1 MNVVQ
6 PDKSVISNL
15 LYAWHK
21 KKSIKC
27 PTCKT
32 CVFQYDGTAY
42 LSSVRVKYEIVLI
55 HHSPCPSSIGN
66 CGKGL
71 FFCLSCGGQSSHT
84 FGRLLDRGCKCVGV
98 TKNKD
103 KKSLN
108 QQIQTND
115 RAASN
120 NDDFGYLGD
129 SNVVSNVNRKN
140 PTEASASYSQN
151 NQAEDH
157 VASHDDVGCDFNNCC
172 ESALVLCGDFA
183 IIGDKNNTTEDSVAE
198 DNASAVGNKQNPITD
213 SASYSQ
219 NNPAEDHF
227 ASNDDIGCDF
237 NNSDELAWELSED
250 FAVNPAMGP
259 IYTSPLSI
267 LANRKE
273 WSSVSA
279 RFFIRDYKNRGDGL
293 RGLIFNSVVDSKNS
307 SDFSSLTVNDVF
319 FHLHIASIH
328 YGISTTKSIDITN
341 MMLHNSSEHNQIILS
356 ERNMLSDAYRN
367 SILQVLTARGIINN
381 QDQEQT
387 ILQEINNCVHTELQS
402 NRFKSC
408 SINLSAP
415 VQHKTVRAVYIDGHN
430 SIVKNLPIP
439 TVGICNKAAYIPAR
453 EIINHL
459 LAIGVD
465 VMFFRAG
472 HEEDWVDKSG
482 NYATKFLHDLHK
494 NVSITKDISLDTR
507 VILVR
512 VWSDGF
518 EAHQIKAKN
527 EFNSLQIFTLT
538 ILAPKYQNTNRHTV
552 PFAMCFKRKNHHD
565 ILLQLLEELKDLQSP
580 TLRYWG
586 GEENQVYPTMVF
598 LEMISNDL
606 PERCSNTCTTL
617 NGTFTHRWRHSCLF
631 DDNTVPSC
639 QSCHLKNIEFILS
652 PPSVNIKREIYCDQ
666 CLDWWSQ
673 GVTKPKIYPILPESF
688 LNEIENFPA
697 VELSFEMIYNSII
710 SLQDWCFSSNSSNAE
725 KGKVIKKYLQAIG
738 FSSQL
743 IQPLSEDLIGGI
755 EASESLGFPSILRKF
770 RTVNAEMNS
779 FQTMPMHMC
788 FLGIEK
794 SLIALTS
801 VLANRTDR
809 KQNAAWYKLIDA
821 MQGSQETINSVYLV
835 WCLAMKFTDMEK
847 KNLGT
852 ANWQSDHYLAFTRVS
867 LFHFSPLD
875 NGDITNHFDKQLILS
890 FRSMRVTWFC
900 FISHIFAEEKIP
912 TETINVLVR
921 LFLSSCRRFWILGER
936 KANQLTDG
944 GASSTKRTSGKKRKL
959 EGGKLSAK
967 LDDQKAKKKSTPF
980 YVSKANFFSLLN
992 IGDMIEQS
1000 GNMRNCWEGEN
1011 ESYIQNVKREISTMK
1026 HNEKYLK
1033 TILTKILRTD
1043 VLASFNKDN
1052 PFSKIKKYSRTSHVR
1067 IYNKGLK
1074 HSTVEDVFSQEDIVS
1089 GVISTKGHLLVCF
1102 EESRFKGIGV
1112 HPLILDDIK
1121 GFWKCNLWY
1130 SETLPQSHHS
1140 SVYKSREDLLKDCID
1155 FFILLR
1161 ERDTN
1166 NISMRTMICRSWR
1179 VRDDIGRLRLPLPL
1193 KNVLLMT

>member
-1 MNVVQ
+1 MNVVN
-6 PDKSVISNL
+6 PDKSVIRDL

-21 KKSIKC
+21 KKNIKC

-32 CVFQYDGTAY
+32 CVFQYDGTPDF
-42 LSSVRVKYEIVLI
+42 SSVQVKYEIVLI
-55 HHSPCPSSIGN
+55 HHSPCPSSVGN

-108 QQIQTND
+108 QQIKKNNSV
-115 RAASN
+115 ASN
-120 NDDFGYLGD
+120 NDDVGD
-129 SNVVSNVNRKN
+129 LRNSNVVSDVNRKN
-140 PTEASASYSQN
+140 PTESSASYSQY

-157 VASHDDVGCDFNNCC
+157 VANHDDVECDFNHSYESVLDMC
-172 ESALVLCGDFA
+172 EDLANNDAV
-183 IIGDKNNTTEDSVAE
+183 GDKNDTTEDSAAK
-198 DNASAVGNKQNPITD
+198 DNVSALGNKKNPITD

-219 NNPAEDHF
+219 NNHAEDHV
-227 ASNDDIGCDF
+227 ASNYDIGCYF
-237 NNSDELAWELSED
+237 NNSYELASKLSEH
-250 FAVNPAMGP
+250 FAANPAMGP

-293 RGLIFNSVVDSKNS
+293 RGLVFNSVVDSKNS
-307 SDFSSLTVNDVF
+307 SDFSSLTVDDMF

-328 YGISTTKSIDITN
+328 YGISTAKSIDITT
-341 MMLHNSSEHNQIILS
+341 MMLHNSSEHNQIIQS
-356 ERNMLSDAYRN
+356 ERNMLSDAYCN

-387 ILQEINNCVHTELQS
+387 ILQEINNCVHTEFQS
-402 NRFKSC
+402 NRVKSC

-415 VQHKTVRAVYIDGHN
+415 VKHKTVRAVYIDGHN

-459 LAIGVD
+459 LAIGID

-482 NYATKFLHDLHK
+482 NYATNFLCDLHQ
-494 NVSITKDISLDTR
+494 NVSITKDISMDTR

-538 ILAPKYQNTNRHTV
+538 VLAPKYQNTNRHTV

-565 ILLQLLEELKDLQSP
+565 ILIQLLEELKDLQSP

-652 PPSVNIKREIYCDQ
+652 PSAVNIKREVYCDR

-673 GVTKPKIYPILPESF
+673 GVTKPKIYPIQPESF

-710 SLQDWCFSSNSSNAE
+710 SLQDWCFSSNSSNAQ

-738 FSSQL
+738 FSSQF
-743 IQPLSEDLIGGI
+743 IQPLTEDLVEGK
-755 EASESLGFPSILRKF
+755 EASESLGFPSILQKF
-770 RTVNAEMNS
+770 RTVNVELNS

-801 VLANRTDR
+801 MLANRTDR
-809 KQNAAWYKLIDA
+809 KQNAAWYKLINA

-875 NGDITNHFDKQLILS
+875 SGDITNNLDKQLILS

-900 FISHIFAEEKIP
+900 FISHIFAEEEVP

-921 LFLSSCRRFWILGER
+921 LFLSSCRRFWMLGER
-936 KANQLTDG
+936 KNTNVD
-944 GASSTKRTSGKKRKL
+944 ASSKKSSSGKKRKL
-959 EGGKLSAK
+959 DDGKSSAK
-967 LDDQKAKKKSTPF
+967 LDDQKAKKTSTPF
-980 YVSKANFFSLLN
+980 YVSKANFLSLLN
-992 IGDMIEQS
+992 LGDMIKQS

-1052 PFSKIKKYSRTSHVR
+1052 PFSNAKKYSRTSHVR

-1074 HSTVEDVFSQEDIVS
+1074 HSTVDDVFSQEDIVS
-1089 GVISTKGHLLVCF
+1089 GVINMKGHLLVCF
-1102 EESRFKGIGV
+1102 EESRVKGIGV
-1112 HPLILDDIK
+1112 HPLIFDDVK
-1121 GFWKCNLWY
+1121 GTWKCNLWY

-1161 ERDTN
+1161 ERNAN